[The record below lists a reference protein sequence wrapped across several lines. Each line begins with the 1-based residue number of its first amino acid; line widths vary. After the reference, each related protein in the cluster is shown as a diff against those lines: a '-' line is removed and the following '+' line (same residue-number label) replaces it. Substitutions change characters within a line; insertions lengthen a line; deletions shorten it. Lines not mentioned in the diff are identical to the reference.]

1 MEEGGSKAESPL
13 THQLFTLVSG
23 TCLCSAERYQSVA
36 RHTSKE

>member
-1 MEEGGSKAESPL
+1 MEEGGSKAEFPL
-13 THQLFTLVSG
+13 THQCLVSG